1 MDILS
6 YELGAKSGGGT
17 ITETDPIFS
26 QSAAA
31 GITSQDIEKWNS
43 ASGSSGDFIFYNLS
57 IWETSSDT
65 TGSLNMNNERKT
77 ALLTMFNECYQN
89 NKIPVVIISPE
100 NFPIYLV
107 GQYYIDS
114 NNVSNYNLK
123 GVFTVGDNANRTD
136 PNNSNK
142 FGLAQL
148 ICKMKIENGTI
159 VANGTQ
165 AWTLYFKKEQYLPT
179 DNEYSYTPTS
189 NYHPA
194 TKKYV
199 DDSITTAIT
208 SALGGNY

>member
-6 YELGAKSGGGT
+6 YELGVKSGGGT

-26 QSAAA
+26 QSPAA

-57 IWETSSDT
+57 VWETSSNT
-65 TGSLNMNNERKT
+65 TGSLNMNDERKT

-136 PNNSNK
+136 PYNSNK

-199 DDSITTAIT
+199 DDSIATAIT